1 MVEVDAYTET
11 FGQSLIG
18 RTSILLDG
26 HGGAQVPSRRR
37 HGRVTQRLT
46 RDRGAA
52 AVEFALVLPLFIA
65 ILFAIVHF
73 GFVFFIW
80 NDMGNAAREAA
91 RRLSVDD
98 SISEA
103 QAANVVQNWLA
114 QWPATFSVTACKIAD
129 ETSNSSD
136 CTSANSV
143 SVTVTAPMS
152 EVSIIGPIAVNFG
165 PAELRSSVIM
175 RKEGIP

>member
-1 MVEVDAYTET
+1 MLECVNK
-11 FGQSLIG
+11 I
-18 RTSILLDG
+18 
-26 HGGAQVPSRRR
+26 RRR
-37 HGRVTQRLT
+37 LKS
-46 RDRGAA
+46 DRGAA
-52 AVEFALVLPLFIA
+52 AIEFALVFPLFVA

-103 QAANVVQNWLA
+103 QAANVVQNWLT
-114 QWPATFSVTACKIAD
+114 QWPATFSVTACKIAA
-129 ETSNSSD
+129 ETSNSSN

-165 PAELRSSVIM
+165 AANLRSFVIM